1 MFESLGRLA
10 HRRRRWFIAVAL
22 TFVAFAAVWGT
33 QVFGALKD
41 GGLDDP
47 ASESS
52 RATKIINERI
62 GPAAGELVVLYESP
76 SMTVDAPAFR
86 DSVTATLAKLPK
98 DKVVRATTYWDT
110 RSPGLASGDRH
121 AAYADIQLAGA
132 DRQARIATYATIR
145 DDFAAP
151 GLTTLRGG
159 VIATNDQLHQATAKG
174 LARAELIS
182 APILLILLVVIF
194 GSLVSALLPLA
205 IGAVAILGAV
215 TALRAL
221 TTVTDVSTFAI
232 NIVTMLGLGLA
243 IDYAL
248 FVVTRFREEM
258 ARTDSERDALARTMA
273 TAGRTVAFSG
283 ITVAIALGGLLFFP
297 QMFLRSMGL
306 GGMAV
311 VLVDMLAALTVLP
324 ALLALL
330 GRRVDALRLGRRR
343 ASRAER
349 RGGWY
354 RLARGVMR
362 RPVAFAVGVA
372 VVLVALGA
380 PFLGIRFGGI
390 DERALPP
397 GAEAR
402 TVSAALDRGFAHP
415 APAPID
421 IVLTGNVTRL
431 ELDSYLARLRG
442 TSGVTGADVTGI
454 GREAVRIAVRTPA
467 DPQSGD
473 ARALLNRIR
482 SVPAPARSYVGG
494 ETAALADLLSGLGH
508 VLPWTALFVGLVT
521 FALLFAAFG
530 SVLLPLK
537 SLLMNLLSLSAAFG
551 VMVWGFQDGHLAG
564 LLGFTSTGTVE
575 ATQPVLILVVA
586 FGLSMDYELFLLS
599 RIREEWQATGDNTAA
614 VAVGLQRTGAI
625 ITNAALLLAVVIGA
639 FTTAGAS
646 FIKLIGVGL
655 LVAVLVDATLVRALL
670 VPATMRLLG
679 RANWWLPPPLR
690 RLHARVALREA
701 GQPPPAR

>member
-1 MFESLGRLA
+1 MFASLGHLA
-10 HRRRRWFIAVAL
+10 HRRRRWILAAAL
-22 TFVAFAAVWGT
+22 TFIAFASVWGT

-41 GGLDDP
+41 GGMDDP

-52 RATKIINERI
+52 RATKIIDQRI
-62 GPAAGELVVLYESP
+62 GPAGGELVVLYEST
-76 SMTVDAPAFR
+76 SLTVDDPAFR
-86 DSVTATLAKLPK
+86 AAVTGTLAKLPSEQ
-98 DKVVRATTYWDT
+98 VVRATTYWDA
-110 RSPGLASGDRH
+110 RSPGLVSADRH
-121 AAYADIQLAGA
+121 ATYADIRLAGT
-132 DRQARIATYATIR
+132 DRQARLDAYQKIR
-145 DDFAAP
+145 DDLAAP
-151 GLTTLRGG
+151 GFTTLRGG
-159 VIATNDQLHQATAKG
+159 AIAANDQLHQETAKG
-174 LARAELIS
+174 LARAEMIS
-182 APILLILLVVIF
+182 TPVLLVLLVVIF

-205 IGAVAILGAV
+205 IGGVGILGAV
-215 TALRAL
+215 TALRLL

-248 FVVTRFREEM
+248 FVVTRFREELT
-258 ARTDSERDALARTMA
+258 RTDSERDALVRTMA

-311 VLVDMLAALTVLP
+311 VLVDMLAALTILP

-330 GRRVDALRLGRRR
+330 GHRVDALRIGRRR
-343 ASRAER
+343 VTAVVRGD

-354 RLARGVMR
+354 RLARSVMR
-362 RPVAFAVGVA
+362 RPVVYAVAVA

-402 TVSAALDRGFAHP
+402 AASATLDRDFARP

-421 IVLTGNVTRL
+421 VVVTGSVPRP
-431 ELDSYLARLRG
+431 ELDSYLGRLRG
-442 TSGVTGADVTGI
+442 TRGVSGAEVTGTG
-454 GREAVRIAVRTPA
+454 RDAVRISVRTPA

-473 ARALLNRIR
+473 ARAVLERIR
-482 SVPAPARSYVGG
+482 SVPAPTPAYAGG
-494 ETAALADLLSGLGH
+494 ETAALADLLAGLAH

-521 FALLFAAFG
+521 IALLFAALG
-530 SVLLPLK
+530 SVVLPLK
-537 SLLMNLLSLSAAFG
+537 ALLMNLLSLGAAFG

-575 ATQPVLILVVA
+575 ATQPVLILAVA

-599 RIREEWQATGDNTAA
+599 RMREEWEATRDNAAA
-614 VAVGLQRTGAI
+614 VATGLQRTGAI

-639 FTTAGAS
+639 FTTSGTS

-679 RANWWLPPPLR
+679 RANWWLPRPLR
-690 RLHARVALREA
+690 RLHARVALHEA
-701 GQPPPAR
+701 G